1 MASKP
6 DWNQITKHTRPA
18 VTAAV
23 LVLAVVVAM
32 LWLTGFFHHKVD
44 QEPRPS
50 QVQHRPVGDA
60 TLVSARIIHVPVMET
75 SVGSI
80 RPAHTAAVASRIL
93 AKVEKVD
100 VIAGQ
105 AVRHGDILVELD
117 SKALRQRYEQASAAV
132 EAATARRQQAKIEAD
147 KLTQLLASKAATEL
161 ETNRAIA
168 VLNEAQAELLRNQ
181 QAQEEAKTLLEFA
194 TILSP
199 IDGVVI
205 DKKVEAG
212 DTVIPGQVLATVYDP
227 THMQLV
233 ASVRESLS
241 QRLKVGQTVDVS
253 IAALNLEC
261 QGRIQEI
268 VPEAE
273 AGSRSFQVKVTGP
286 CPPGVY
292 SGMFGRLKIPLD
304 DEAVLVIPQGAV
316 RQVGQL
322 HLIDVADGGVLVRR
336 AIQLGRTFND
346 HVEVLSGLH
355 EGEKVAIPPVRE

>member
-1 MASKP
+1 MATKL
-6 DWNQITKHTRPA
+6 DWKRIGIYLRRA
-18 VTAAV
+18 AAAV
-23 LVLAVVVAM
+23 GLVVVVVVAM
-32 LWLTGFFHHKVD
+32 LWLTGFFHRKVD
-44 QEPRPS
+44 RDHAAPQTRG
-50 QVQHRPVGDA
+50 RPVGDA
-60 TLVSARIIHVPVMET
+60 TLVAVQVIHVPVVET
-75 SVGSI
+75 AVGSI
-80 RPAHTAAVASRIL
+80 RPAHSAAVASRIL

-105 AVRHGDILVELD
+105 RVARGDVLVELD

-132 EAATARRQQAKIEAD
+132 EAAAARRQQAKIEAD
-147 KLTQLLASKAATEL
+147 KLTQLLASHAATEL
-161 ETNRAIA
+161 ETKRAVTA
-168 VLNEAQAELLRNQ
+168 MNEAQAEWLRAQ

-212 DTVIPGQVLATVYDP
+212 DTVVPGQVMVTVYDP

-253 IAALNLEC
+253 IAALNLDC
-261 QGRIQEI
+261 QGLVQEI

-304 DEAVLVIPQGAV
+304 DEAVLVIPRRAV
-316 RQVGQL
+316 TQVGQL
-322 HLIDVADGGVLVRR
+322 HLVDVADGDVLVRR
-336 AIQLGRTFND
+336 AIQLGLVLGD
-346 HVEVLSGLH
+346 QVEVLSGLR
-355 EGEKVAIPPVRE
+355 EGEKVALSPASQ